1 MGIFKSNSPFLAP
14 LTGLYTLK
22 QLKLVEAKMALV
34 KSFKTLFKE
43 MGQNKI
49 EKYFNGEYTK
59 KLVLPII

>member
-34 KSFKTLFKE
+34 KSFKTLF
-43 MGQNKI
+43 
-49 EKYFNGEYTK
+49 
-59 KLVLPII
+59 